1 MIKIEASGDGYLIRG
16 KEISQKTYEYFK
28 DDSDLLEQHV
38 TQYEDDSVPEEISIG
53 IHDDCATWIENNRN
67 IIPDSAN
74 RNNTTYEV
82 QNNFIENTD
91 DIYKDFPD
99 VSKFLQ
105 DIYDICRKGNYIES
119 EDGDYGSIPSFYCSI
134 NIGDW
139 DNSYVLIQK

>member
-1 MIKIEASGDGYLIRG
+1 MPYISKDEVKVKRNLIRKMFPEFKISVRQEHYSVIRVVIKSG
-16 KEISQKTYEYFK
+16 PLDLMKAARKGDSYVQVNQFYIKE
-28 DDSDLLEQHV
+28 H
-38 TQYEDDSVPEEISIG
+38 
-53 IHDDCATWIENNRN
+53 
-67 IIPDSAN
+67 
-74 RNNTTYEV
+74 
-82 QNNFIENTD
+82 
-91 DIYKDFPD
+91 YKDFPD